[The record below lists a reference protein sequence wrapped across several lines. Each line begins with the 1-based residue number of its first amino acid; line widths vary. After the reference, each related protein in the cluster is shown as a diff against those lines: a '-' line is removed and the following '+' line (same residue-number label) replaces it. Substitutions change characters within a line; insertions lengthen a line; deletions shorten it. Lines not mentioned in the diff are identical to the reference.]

1 MEAKEVAVVEDEAAE
16 NDTKRQS
23 LGYLFQEQNDGKLGS
38 DEKDKTTNELVEQ
51 KSSETGKASDIPEA
65 KPQEDV
71 RVKSPEPVA
80 DTLVKEE
87 LNNAPEVAPAI
98 GVPKPEASD
107 EKKEIVK
114 PATESLETEPS
125 QTIEEEKPVEIAKVE
140 TLEEK
145 KTEEKPVPETNK
157 SSTPDQTNSL
167 ETETSQKKTEEK
179 VETLE
184 EKKME
189 EKPIPETSKHSTPD
203 QTKSLETETSQ
214 KKTEEKPVDTPKV
227 DTVEEKK
234 IEDKPNTAEQKTEK

>member
-1 MEAKEVAVVEDEAAE
+1 MRCERHEVPAFFPFAWGD
-16 NDTKRQS
+16 S
-23 LGYLFQEQNDGKLGS
+23 LMLDRSHAFQNDGTLGS

-87 LNNAPEVAPAI
+87 LNNAPEVALAI

-107 EKKEIVK
+107 EKKEILK
-114 PATESLETEPS
+114 PTTENSETEPS
-125 QTIEEEKPVEIAKVE
+125 QTIKEVKPVENAKVE

-145 KTEEKPVPETNK
+145 KTEEKPLPETIK
-157 SSTPDQTNSL
+157 HSMLDQTN
-167 ETETSQKKTEEK
+167 
-179 VETLE
+179 
-184 EKKME
+184 
-189 EKPIPETSKHSTPD
+189 
-203 QTKSLETETSQ
+203 SLETETSQ
-214 KKTEEKPVDTPKV
+214 KKTEEKPVDTPN
-227 DTVEEKK
+227 VETDEKKK